1 LLLTGAAEG
10 LGASIAG
17 TFAAAG
23 YDVVGIARS
32 GRSSAHLDKRV
43 EQSGGSYAH
52 LTCDIARP
60 NDVAAVLQ
68 TRCWSV

>member
-23 YDVVGIARS
+23 YDVVGR
-32 GRSSAHLDKRV
+32 L
-43 EQSGGSYAH
+43 
-52 LTCDIARP
+52 
-60 NDVAAVLQ
+60 
-68 TRCWSV
+68 